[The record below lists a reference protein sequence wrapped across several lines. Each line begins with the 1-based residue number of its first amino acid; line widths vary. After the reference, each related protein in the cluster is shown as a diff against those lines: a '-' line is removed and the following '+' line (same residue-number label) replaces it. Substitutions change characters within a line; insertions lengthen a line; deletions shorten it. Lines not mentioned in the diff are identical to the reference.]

1 MADINI
7 KFNLKQPKEDKPT
20 PIRLSISWHGN
31 RLITNT
37 GESVPPKYWNTS
49 QQVRA
54 TKDYPQYSQI
64 NKRLIEIKAKVSEIY
79 HQLKTLGEDVGKS
92 EIKEQIDIF
101 LNRATTSDVPTDFL
115 SFIDYYIESK
125 RGTINPQ
132 TKRLRSERTFSK
144 YNRVKKL
151 CLEINPYIDFRH
163 FNESFYTDHYERL
176 MHKKG
181 FSLNTI
187 GKYTRTLKT
196 LLGAAAKPKFGVNKY
211 NHYLEYPVL
220 EVESHS
226 IALNKSEIDA
236 MYKLNLV
243 DRPYLDR
250 VRDMFV
256 IGCKTGLRFSDIYAI
271 QKHHIEGDL
280 IHLQTYKG
288 TTKVIIPILAET
300 RSILLKYDYKL
311 PSSISNQKFNDYVKE
326 VGKLAGIN
334 NIERSSIDRATGE
347 DVEFKHKY
355 ELISTH
361 TARRSFC
368 TNMYNDKV
376 PTLDICSITGHKTET
391 EFLKYLKVDKSDH
404 ALRVLQ
410 MITDIE
416 STKPMYANG

>member
-7 KFNLKQPKEDKPT
+7 KFNLKQPKADKPT

-37 GESVPPKYWNTS
+37 GESIPPKYWNTS

-54 TKDYPQYSQI
+54 TKDYPQGSKI
-64 NKRLIEIKAKVSEIY
+64 NKRLNEIKAKVSEIY
-79 HQLKTLGEDVGKS
+79 HELKTAGEDVGKY

-115 SFIDYYIESK
+115 SFVEYYIESK

-144 YNRVKKL
+144 YNRVKSL
-151 CLEINPYIDFRH
+151 CLEINKYIDFRH
-163 FNESFYTDHYERL
+163 FNESFYTDYYERL

-211 NHYLEYPVL
+211 NFYLEYPVL
-220 EVESHS
+220 EVESRN

-236 MYKLNLV
+236 MYKLDLT
-243 DRPYLDR
+243 DKPYLDR

-280 IHLQTYKG
+280 ICLRTYKG
-288 TTKVIIPILAET
+288 TVKVTIPILKET
-300 RSILLKYDYKL
+300 RAILAKYDCQL
-311 PSSISNQKFNDYVKE
+311 PDSISNQKFNDYVKE
-326 VGKLAGIN
+326 VGKLAGLDT
-334 NIERSSIDRATGE
+334 IERTSIDRATGE
-347 DVEFKHKY
+347 DVEFKPKY
-355 ELISTH
+355 KLISTH

-368 TNMYNDKV
+368 TNMYND
-376 PTLDICSITGHKTET
+376 DIPVLAICAMTGHKTET

-404 ALRVLQ
+404 ALRVLK
-410 MITDIE
+410 MITEIE
-416 STKPMYANG
+416 SNKSMYANG

>member
-7 KFNLKQPKEDKPT
+7 KFNLKDTKAIKPT

-37 GESVPPKYWNTS
+37 GESVPPKYWNTT

-64 NKRLIEIKAKVSEIY
+64 NKRLNEIKARVSEIY
-79 HQLKTLGEDVGKS
+79 HQLKAVGEDVGKS

-101 LNRATTSDVPTDFL
+101 LNRVTTSDVPTDFL
-115 SFIDYYIESK
+115 SFVDYFIESK

-176 MHKKG
+176 MHKKA

-187 GKYTRTLKT
+187 GKYSRTLKT
-196 LLGAAAKPKFGVNKY
+196 ILGAAAQPKYGVNRY

-220 EVESHS
+220 EVESHN

-236 MYKLNLV
+236 MYKLDLA
-243 DRPYLDR
+243 DKPYLDR

-300 RSILLKYDYKL
+300 RSILSKYDYKL

-326 VGKLAGIN
+326 VGKLAGID
-334 NIERSSIDRATGE
+334 NIERTSIDRATGE
-347 DVEFKHKY
+347 DVEYKPKY

-368 TNMYNDKV
+368 TNMYNDDV
-376 PTLDICSITGHKTET
+376 PTLAICSMTGHKTET

-410 MITDIE
+410 IIRDIE
-416 STKPMYANG
+416 SIKPMYANG

>member
-7 KFNLKQPKEDKPT
+7 KFNLKEPKADKPT
-20 PIRLSISWHGN
+20 PIRLSISWHGK

-37 GESVPPKYWNTS
+37 GESVLPKYWNTS

-64 NKRLIEIKAKVSEIY
+64 NKRLNEIKGKVSEIY
-79 HQLKTLGEDVGKS
+79 HQLKTVGEDVGKS

-101 LNRATTSDVPTDFL
+101 LNRVTASDIPTDFL
-115 SFIDYYIESK
+115 SFVDYYIESK

-144 YNRVKKL
+144 YKRVKKL

-196 LLGAAAKPKFGVNKY
+196 LLGAAAKPKYGVNKY
-211 NHYLEYPVL
+211 SYYLEYPVL
-220 EVESHS
+220 EVESHN

-236 MYKLNLV
+236 MYKLDLA
-243 DRPYLDR
+243 DKPYLDR

-271 QKHHIEGDL
+271 QKHNIEGDL
-280 IHLQTYKG
+280 IRLKTYKG
-288 TTKVIIPILAET
+288 TTKVTIPILKET
-300 RSILLKYDYKL
+300 RSILSKYDYQL
-311 PSSISNQKFNDYVKE
+311 PSSISNQKFNEYVKE
-326 VGKLAGIN
+326 VGRLAGLD
-334 NIERSSIDRATGE
+334 NIERTSIDRATGE
-347 DVEFKHKY
+347 DVDFKPKY

-368 TNMYNDKV
+368 TNMYNDSV
-376 PTLDICSITGHKTET
+376 PIMAICAMTGHKTET

-404 ALRVLQ
+404 ALRVLK
-410 MITDIE
+410 MITDLE